1 MLVGGFL
8 QEAPNVSRHLAV
20 LRFPLHPFK
29 IVTKTKQL
37 AFLATADREAV
48 PDLHCRILICFS

>member
-1 MLVGGFL
+1 MCPGISRLS
-8 QEAPNVSRHLAV
+8 VS
-20 LRFPLHPFK
+20 PLYPFK

>member
-1 MLVGGFL
+1 MCPG
-8 QEAPNVSRHLAV
+8 RLAV
-20 LRFPLHPFK
+20 LRLPLYPFK